1 MRINSST
8 NCIARRRVLHYAF
21 SGSIE
26 RNSLMHNALKLA
38 HPQEDIQVPNP
49 EAAGGWHNLV
59 EDAEGAFAQLGDSF
73 GFKAFAILDIS
84 KRFNGR
90 VLPSIELT
98 NLVPAFLSCIEDEG
112 PLGECSLF
120 RVLEQTCRPFSWQT
134 GVNAFT
140 GLIESSD
147 APAGDK
153 QFDELLDAFGIEGG
167 LCVPVHDPRG
177 KRSVVIYF
185 GKDLGGAEQR
195 EQLIVESIRLFD
207 SSTRY
212 MVQRTEAK
220 GPLLN
225 ARQVECLFLAAKGAS
240 NYQIAQHLDVSEHLV
255 GAFLDSINEKLGT
268 KTTSQAIAKAVELN
282 IFSI

>member
-1 MRINSST
+1 
-8 NCIARRRVLHYAF
+8 
-21 SGSIE
+21 
-26 RNSLMHNALKLA
+26 MHNALKLA
-38 HPQEDIQVPNP
+38 HPQEELQIPNP

-59 EDAEGAFAQLGDSF
+59 EDAEGAFARLGDSF

-98 NLVPAFLSCIEDEG
+98 NLVPAFLSCIKDEG

-140 GLIESSD
+140 GLIESAD
-147 APAGDK
+147 VPNGDK
-153 QFDELLDAFGIEGG
+153 QFDELLEAFGIEGG

-177 KRSVVIYF
+177 KRSVVVYF
-185 GKDLGGAEQR
+185 GRNLDVSAQR
-195 EQLIVESIRLFD
+195 EELIVESIRLFD
-207 SSTRY
+207 STTRY
-212 MVQRTEAK
+212 LIQKAEAN

-240 NYQIAQHLDVSEHLV
+240 NYQIAQQLDVSEHLV
-255 GAFLDSINEKLGT
+255 VAFLDSINEKLGT
-268 KTTSQAIAKAVELN
+268 RTTAQAIAKAVEMN
-282 IFSI
+282 VFSI